1 MERDPLGEGRVS
13 TAMSSKL
20 LFREEVLEGLGKA
33 EKTLP
38 CKYFY
43 DARGSQLFE
52 EICELE
58 EYYPTRTEL
67 GIMEAHGPQMAQA
80 IGPEASVIEYG
91 SGSSR
96 KTRVLLDVLE
106 NPAVYVPIDISRET
120 LLESAEAI
128 SKQYPEIEVCPV
140 SADYLSPVAL
150 PEGLREGERRVVYF
164 PGSTIGN
171 FVPDDARAFLSRMVE
186 QAGPRG
192 GVLIG
197 VDLKK
202 DVETL
207 ERAYDDEAGVTASF
221 NRNLL
226 ARINRELRAD
236 FAVES
241 FVHEARWNPE
251 EGRVEMHL
259 VASEACEVEIG
270 EERIHFGAGE
280 SIHTESSYKYEI
292 AEFEELAHSAGLVRR
307 ACWTDPENL
316 FGILYFEVADSA
328 R

>member
-1 MERDPLGEGRVS
+1 MSVQV
-13 TAMSSKL
+13 SSKL
-20 LFREEVLEGLGKA
+20 SFREEVLAGLGKA

-38 CKYFY
+38 CKFFY

-67 GIMEAHGPQMAQA
+67 TIMEAHGPQMADE
-80 IGPEASVIEYG
+80 IGPRASVIEYG

-96 KTRVLLDVLE
+96 KTRVLLDALE
-106 NPAVYVPIDISRET
+106 KPAVYVPIDISRET

-128 SKQYPEIEVCPV
+128 SKQYPDLEVFPV
-140 SADYLSPVAL
+140 SADYLSPIAL
-150 PEGLREGERRVVYF
+150 PEGLSEDGQRVVYF

-186 QAGPRG
+186 QAGPEG
-192 GVLIG
+192 SVLIG

-202 DVETL
+202 DVKTL
-207 ERAYDDEAGVTASF
+207 ERAYDDEAGVTARF

-226 ARINRELRAD
+226 ARINRELGAD

-270 EERIHFGAGE
+270 EERIHFGPGE

-307 ACWTDPENL
+307 ACWTDPQNL
-316 FGILYFEVADSA
+316 FGILYFEVADGA